1 MFDGD
6 IRMEP
11 TSKLE
16 WLKRAWPRL
25 MARWAVFAL
34 IIGGIGFAAGG
45 SLMVSALLG
54 LVLGGLLNIAWCW
67 VA

>member
-1 MFDGD
+1 
-6 IRMEP
+6 ME
-11 TSKLE
+11 SISRLE

-25 MARWAVFAL
+25 VARWAVFAL
-34 IIGGIGFAAGG
+34 IVGGIGFAAGE
-45 SLMVSALLG
+45 SLMASALLG